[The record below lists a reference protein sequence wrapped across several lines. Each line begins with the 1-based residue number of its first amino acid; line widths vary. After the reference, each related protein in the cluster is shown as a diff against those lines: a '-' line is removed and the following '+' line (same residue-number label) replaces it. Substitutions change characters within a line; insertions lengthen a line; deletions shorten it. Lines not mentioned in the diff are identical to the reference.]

1 MAQITDEQIESIIE
15 LQLVDFNSME
25 SVSVLLRGAIRKA
38 LALADAPEPPNRT
51 GQCWQ
56 NKKSIHQIWHIVGFH
71 AGQYQIVGKND
82 AHSNMSEDWLTTYF
96 QRIPPPPADQDVKGW
111 VCREPGNQE
120 PWYETDGC
128 LVGVDGPWY
137 VPLDI
142 AYHGRRRW
150 IPPAKPAL
158 PNRKDHWYMYPN
170 SGEVCGPIVSSH
182 NGEHQLQR
190 YLTEGRGYWIYEMDL
205 AEALAVG
212 RIVRIPP
219 KLDGMDADVCR
230 VPGEF
235 DDWYAL
241 DGPVFHGIPSD
252 SSASSFGPLKH
263 KDYGLYR
270 WIRNK
275 PALTPWPKLP
285 VTVGEYSDKHAMLLD
300 ADGRPIP
307 DHGAVAAALALNMLP
322 KFVAWMRG
330 GDNITTYLKDGAE
343 WWAKRAALLAE
354 IKAAGVK
361 MPGE

>member
-142 AYHGRRRW
+142 AYHGKRRW
-150 IPPAKPAL
+150 IPTEPAP
-158 PNRKDHWYMYPN
+158 
-170 SGEVCGPIVSSH
+170 
-182 NGEHQLQR
+182 
-190 YLTEGRGYWIYEMDL
+190 
-205 AEALAVG
+205 
-212 RIVRIPP
+212 
-219 KLDGMDADVCR
+219 
-230 VPGEF
+230 
-235 DDWYAL
+235 
-241 DGPVFHGIPSD
+241 
-252 SSASSFGPLKH
+252 
-263 KDYGLYR
+263 
-270 WIRNK
+270 
-275 PALTPWPKLP
+275 TPWPKLP
-285 VTVGEYSDKHAMLLD
+285 CEAVYSENRSTWDVND
-300 ADGRPIP
+300 ARPVMICT
-307 DHGAVAAALALNMLP
+307 DCTQSEAKAIALALNMLP
-322 KFVAWMRG
+322 KFVAW
-330 GDNITTYLKDGAE
+330 LKKDQEEYPNTIVYHAGP
-343 WWAKRAALLAE
+343 RDALLAE
-354 IKAAGVK
+354 IKAAAVK
-361 MPGE
+361 LPAGE